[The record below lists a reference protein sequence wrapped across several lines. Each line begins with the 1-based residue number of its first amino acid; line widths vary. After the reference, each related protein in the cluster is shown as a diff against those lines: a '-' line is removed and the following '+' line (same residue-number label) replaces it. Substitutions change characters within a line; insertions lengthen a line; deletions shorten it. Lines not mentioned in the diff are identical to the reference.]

1 MSDAANQTAPAQPEA
16 PDAPRAEPAAP
27 IGPRRQSVTEAARKA
42 LTDRPSFSLRVHI
55 LLVSLATFVFGVGVT
70 LALWHNSQGVEE
82 KLGFLDIANEFI
94 IELQQARRFEKNYFL
109 YGSNLSDAMENVLR
123 AREILRRNAGPLR
136 KVAGERSFAVMLP
149 HLDRYQE
156 LLARLAAMDKPGA
169 ADDPQQKKL
178 IEVELREHGHNMV
191 SFAESLVHKEQDYVR
206 SAMASFRGIIIGSL
220 LLLTAFMLAVSWL
233 LRRRIVGAL
242 ARFSGYAQR
251 IAKGDYTPVTPAR
264 GYKDEFLDLALAIN
278 AMIDEIQIREDV
290 LIQSH
295 KMRAVG
301 TLTAGVAHELN
312 NPLNNITLTAHS
324 LLEDYRDLPDAER
337 LEMLGDVVTEADR
350 ARRIIRNLLDFARES
365 GSQVEPLDLA
375 GLLRETIQLAANQI
389 RLSGIRIEFSATDN
403 LPRVHGD
410 PQQLQQVFLN
420 LILNAMDASKKGG
433 KIQIVV
439 VPADE
444 PNYLAVKVIDFGAGI
459 PEHVK
464 GAIFDPF
471 FTTKAKGKG
480 TGLGLSVSQGIV
492 GKHGGRILVSS
503 REGLGSTFSVILPI
517 TTIPA
522 ALPDMHPPAA

>member
-1 MSDAANQTAPAQPEA
+1 MNQTPDPSRQPAPETV
-16 PDAPRAEPAAP
+16 PASPHA
-27 IGPRRQSVTEAARKA
+27 SSATVAARRA
-42 LTDRPSFSLRVHI
+42 LVNRPSLSLRLHI
-55 LLVSLATFVFGVGVT
+55 LLVSLLTFVFGVGVA

-109 YGSNLSDAMENVLR
+109 YGTNLSEAMDNALR
-123 AREILRRNAGPLR
+123 AREILKRNAEPLR

-156 LLARLAAMDKPGA
+156 LLARLAALDKSEAKP
-169 ADDPQQKKL
+169 DPEAKKL
-178 IEVELREHGHNMV
+178 IELELRDHGHQMV
-191 SFAESLVHKEQDYVR
+191 SFAENLVHKEQDSVR
-206 SAMASFRGIIIGSL
+206 TAMASFRGIILSSL
-220 LLLTAFMLAVSWL
+220 LFLTAFMLAVSWM
-233 LRRRIVGAL
+233 LRQRIVGAL

-251 IAKGDYTPVTPAR
+251 IARGDYTPITPAR
-264 GYKDEFLDLALAIN
+264 RYKDEFLDLALAIN
-278 AMIDEIQIREDV
+278 GMIDEIQSREEV

-324 LLEDYRDLPDAER
+324 LLEDYPELDDAER
-337 LEMLGDVVTEADR
+337 LDMLGDVVQEADR

-375 GLLRETIQLAANQI
+375 RLLGETISLAANQI
-389 RLSGIRIEFSATDN
+389 RLSGNRIEFNATDN

-410 PQQLQQVFLN
+410 AQQLQQVFLN
-420 LILNAMDASKKGG
+420 LILNARDASPKGG

-444 PNYLAVKVIDFGAGI
+444 PNYLAVKVIDFGSGI
-459 PEHVK
+459 PDHIK
-464 GAIFDPF
+464 STIFDPF

-492 GKHGGRILVSS
+492 AKHGGRIQVSS
-503 REGLGSTFSVILPI
+503 REGQGSTFTVLLPI

-522 ALPDMHPPAA
+522 DIPDMHPAAA